1 MLKDKLKQ
9 YIGAKVPIIYVNSFD
24 DNEVEKEV
32 LGNWKKKSLGVEP
45 DVGT

>member
-24 DNEVEKEV
+24 DNEVEKEKSGSGTRCGD
-32 LGNWKKKSLGVEP
+32 LRIEKK
-45 DVGT
+45 